1 MNRQRGSSNI
11 GPIIGV
17 LVFFG
22 FIVLLILAIASAP
35 TRHRAKIYRLR
46 NHHIAMQD
54 DKGKTWEYVLK
65 GIDIDFDVPTSSTG
79 RISLPVGG
87 SWRAATEEET
97 DEINTNNQDVQEDVS
112 VSEGE
117 DASVDGVSDGGDSG
131 GGDSGDGGGD
141 GGGGDGGE

>member
-1 MNRQRGSSNI
+1 MKKFL
-11 GPIIGV
+11 PV
-17 LVFFG
+17 LG
-22 FIVLLILAIASAP
+22 FITFVVLLGWAISCSP
-35 TRHRAKIYRLR
+35 TRHRAKIYRLK

-54 DKGKTWEYVLK
+54 DRGKTWEYVLK

-87 SWRAATEEET
+87 SWRAATQEEE

-131 GGDSGDGGGD
+131 DGGGDSGGDGGGD
-141 GGGGDGGE
+141 GGGGDGE

>member
-1 MNRQRGSSNI
+1 MKRS
-11 GPIIGV
+11 
-17 LVFFG
+17 LFF
-22 FIVLLILAIASAP
+22 ILLASIAFCVGCQ
-35 TRHRAKIYRLR
+35 TRHKAKIYKLR

-54 DKGKTWEYVLK
+54 DRGKTWEYVLK

-87 SWRAATEEET
+87 GWRAATQQEE

-117 DASVDGVSDGGDSG
+117 DASVDGVSDA
-131 GGDSGDGGGD
+131 GDSGDGGDSGGDGGD
-141 GGGGDGGE
+141 GGGDGE